1 MNVPRGNEHN
11 RVITSPK
18 LPVNMIMI
26 GPPGAGKGTQAE
38 RVAAERRVPKIS
50 TGDILREA
58 IHQGTPLGLRAKS
71 TVELGELV
79 SDDLIIGIVKERLNR
94 SDARRG
100 FVLDGF
106 PRTVVQAKALDEI
119 LAGRDP
125 LIIVEIV
132 VPHDELVRR
141 MTSRRICDECGANA
155 GPADV
160 KCRRCGGQLVLRSDD
175 GNSDV
180 MGRRLQIYTQQTE
193 PIVNYYRKRPTFRSI
208 DGTQTPDR
216 VADAMA
222 AAIDSA
228 VETTRSSS

>member
-1 MNVPRGNEHN
+1 
-11 RVITSPK
+11 
-18 LPVNMIMI
+18 
-26 GPPGAGKGTQAE
+26 
-38 RVAAERRVPKIS
+38 
-50 TGDILREA
+50 
-58 IHQGTPLGLRAKS
+58 
-71 TVELGELV
+71 
-79 SDDLIIGIVKERLNR
+79 
-94 SDARRG
+94 
-100 FVLDGF
+100 
-106 PRTVVQAKALDEI
+106 
-119 LAGRDP
+119 
-125 LIIVEIV
+125 
-132 VPHDELVRR
+132 